1 MKISTFEI
9 NFSRVLFSCHFQGV
23 NISKPFEA
31 WLYDDYIK
39 AIFSEK
45 G

>member
-1 MKISTFEI
+1 MKLTFQGCFFHAI
-9 NFSRVLFSCHFQGV
+9 FQGV

-39 AIFSEK
+39 AIF
-45 G
+45 

>member
-1 MKISTFEI
+1 MPF
-9 NFSRVLFSCHFQGV
+9 FQGV

-39 AIFSEK
+39 AIFQKRGEFVVKIGNGS
-45 G
+45 